1 MYLAYGV
8 ILILL
13 VLIMTFL
20 RKEERAFAKRTTH
33 GLASKYWTTLRERRS
48 YIRFDDEIKIRYNL
62 VRGSQDSCMAKTSN
76 ISKKGLCLVAYE
88 KLRKE
93 SYLALELE
101 VPGFS
106 KPVKLVGQVVWL
118 KELKNQDALGRR
130 RFYVGVLFSKIKP
143 EYEAIL
149 LTYLNTLK
157 QPNL

>member
-8 ILILL
+8 TLILL
-13 VLIMTFL
+13 ALIMAL
-20 RKEERAFAKRTTH
+20 LWKEERAFRKRLTH
-33 GLASKYWTTLRERRS
+33 GLATKYWTLRERRR

-62 VRGSQDSCMAKTSN
+62 VRGPQDSRMVKTSN
-76 ISKKGLCLVAYE
+76 ISKKGLCLVTYE
-88 KLRKE
+88 KLRKKT
-93 SYLALELE
+93 YLALELE

-106 KPVKLVGQVVWL
+106 KPVKLVGHVTWL

-149 LTYLNTLK
+149 LTHLNTLK

>member
-8 ILILL
+8 TLILL

-20 RKEERAFAKRTTH
+20 WKEEKAFRKRRTY
-33 GLASKYWTTLRERRS
+33 GLASKYWTLRERRR

-62 VRGSQDSCMAKTSN
+62 VRGSQDSRMAKTYN
-76 ISKKGLCLVAYE
+76 ISKKGLCLVTYE
-88 KLRKE
+88 KLRKK

-106 KPVKLVGQVVWL
+106 KPVKLVGRVAWL
-118 KELKNQDALGRR
+118 KELKNQDAIGRR
-130 RFYVGVLFSKIKP
+130 MFYVGVLFSKIKP

-149 LTYLNTLK
+149 LTHINTLK
-157 QPNL
+157 RPNL